1 MNGGLNERLA
11 ALERQTDEN
20 GKTIWRVFEAV
31 YGNGKPG
38 LIADVQAIRQALESQ
53 KDHGQTW
60 QWVVTAVI
68 GAAAVLVAWLK

>member
-1 MNGGLNERLA
+1 MNPSINERLS

-38 LIADVQAIRQALESQ
+38 LIADVQAIRQTLEAQ
-53 KDHGQTW
+53 KSHGQAW
-60 QWVVTAVI
+60 QWLVTTAI
-68 GAAAVLVAWLK
+68 AAAAVLVAWLK